1 VTGALVVLAA
11 VVAALASALVQARRE
26 IALLRGRVEDGTRR
40 LEHLQRSFSRF
51 APDDV
56 VEEVIARGLA
66 KTADRR
72 EVTVLFAD
80 LVGFTRLS
88 DRLDPVTLVEVLNGY
103 FERMSRVIAEHR
115 GRVSAFIGDGIL
127 ALFGSNEPNP
137 WQVDDAAR
145 AALGMRSALADYDRE
160 LEARGLPPLA
170 IGVGIHRGSCVAGV
184 IGSREL
190 MQFTV
195 IGRTINIASRVEEL
209 TRSHDAEIL
218 VTGEVRE
225 ALDRRFQVRPLPPA
239 QVRGIERPVTLFA
252 LEGEAEAGS
261 ASG

>member
-1 VTGALVVLAA
+1 VSGALVLVAACAAVLA
-11 VVAALASALVQARRE
+11 VVLWQARRE
-26 IALLRGRVEDGTRR
+26 IALLRRRVEDGTRR
-40 LEHLQRSFSRF
+40 LEHLQRAFSRF

-56 VEEVIARGLA
+56 VEEVIEHGVA

-72 EVTVLFAD
+72 EVTVLFSD

-103 FERMSRVIAEHR
+103 FERMSRVITDNR

-145 AALGMRSALADYDRE
+145 AALGMRAALAEYDRE

-170 IGVGIHRGSCVAGV
+170 LGVGIHRGACVAGV

-209 TRSHDAEIL
+209 TRSHDASIL

-225 ALDRRFQVRPLPPA
+225 ALDRRFQVRPLPEV

-252 LEGEAEAGS
+252 LDGEG
-261 ASG
+261 